1 MHTSFED
8 RDYFSGFYEWDS
20 LKYFSVIWQTIVFVI
35 GPVLLLSIVWYVKYS
50 SDFVHRTLINQLF
63 SQICIAH
70 ILACLITHSSYTSIL
85 IFGPQSESI
94 CNFVIF
100 SGRFSYTVILSLLA
114 LHQVIKY
121 MYIFNWSFIVSLND
135 DFFTIFLTLH
145 LTILSLVFTFVGLF
159 LGFHNNDLDYH
170 LCRGVNPNLEI
181 NQILKRINVNITN
194 NNFSTPDPIDIFSN
208 SMFFLMLIV
217 TFKMWLYSN
226 KMLLFQTLHNISDFF
241 ELKKVKDFCH
251 DKIILNTNEV
261 TVASKLSKNMI
272 IQVGAYLAMTLIAF
286 VTLVWVY
293 SGKESGIRNYN
304 NINHGIGRIWIYAGK
319 MALPTIV
326 LIVFPI
332 LVISNNKKMLVA
344 IKKRIRQTSAVKFIS
359 LLGENINLQT
369 LHV

>member
-100 SGRFSYTVILSLLA
+100 IGRFSYTVILSLLA

-181 NQILKRINVNITN
+181 NQILKRFNVNITN

-208 SMFFLMLIV
+208 SMFFLMLFV

-226 KMLLFQTLHNISDFF
+226 KMILLQV
-241 ELKKVKDFCH
+241 LKNLSEFLKLTKAKDFCQK
-251 DKIILNTNEV
+251 KIILNSNEE
-261 TVASKLSKNMI
+261 TVSAKVSKNTI
-272 IQVGAYLAMTLIAF
+272 VQAGAYLATTLITF
-286 VTLVWVY
+286 VTLAWVY
-293 SGKESGIRNYN
+293 IGKESGINNYN
-304 NINHGIGRIWIYAGK
+304 NINQGMGRIWIYAGK
-319 MALPTIV
+319 MASPTIV
-326 LIVFPI
+326 FIVFPI
-332 LVISNNKKMLVA
+332 MVISTHEKMQA
-344 IKKRIRQTSAVKFIS
+344 DFKKRIRQVLKLKPS
-359 LLGENINLQT
+359 LGDNSNLQT